1 MLQPIIRLEG
11 VHERSELSVE
21 VRRRVA
27 LHVIEPARYATA
39 EWARDGA
46 PSILELRKG
55 INEGGDLSFQEGG
68 DVHVL
73 QSLTRWPLP
82 YQ

>member
-1 MLQPIIRLEG
+1 MLQPILRLER

-21 VRRRVA
+21 VRRRLA

-46 PSILELRKG
+46 PRILELRKG
-55 INEGGDLSFQEGG
+55 INEGGDLSFQEGD